1 MAYNPLMTNLYE
13 RPDGRFPHQLRP
25 ITFEL
30 NYTRWAE
37 GSVLVKFGH
46 THVLCNATLDDR
58 LPNWLRYSDASHG
71 WVTAEY
77 ALLPRSTHSRV
88 GRETRWPKGRTQEIS
103 RLIGRSLRMAVDLE
117 ALGQRQI
124 IVDCDVLQAD
134 GGTRTAAI
142 TGGWVALQLALKP
155 LIAAGDVPPEVMG
168 HQVAAVSVG
177 IVADQLLLDLPYAE
191 DAAAAVDLNVVMT
204 GSGQLIEIQGTAEKA
219 PFTVAQHHDLLALA
233 VGGIEQLIE
242 LQRHAVNGR

>member
-1 MAYNPLMTNLYE
+1 MTNSYE
-13 RPDGRFPHQLRP
+13 RSDGRFPHQLRP

-37 GSVLVKFGH
+37 GSVLVKFGQ
-46 THVLCNATLDDR
+46 THILCNATLDDR
-58 LPNWLRYSDASHG
+58 LPNWLRYSDATHG

-155 LIAAGDVPPEVMG
+155 LIATGDVTPEVMR
-168 HQVAAVSVG
+168 HQVAAISVG
-177 IVADQLLLDLPYAE
+177 IVDDQLLLDLPYGE
-191 DAAAAVDLNVVMT
+191 DVAAAVDLNVVMT
-204 GSGQLIEIQGTAEKA
+204 GNGRLIEIQGTAEKA
-219 PFTVAQHHDLLALA
+219 PFTVDQHHALLQLASQGIAELVELQKAALA
-233 VGGIEQLIE
+233 AQS
-242 LQRHAVNGR
+242 

>member
-1 MAYNPLMTNLYE
+1 MTNLFE
-13 RPDGRFPHQLRP
+13 RQDGRFPHQLRP
-25 ITFEL
+25 VSFDL
-30 NYTRWAE
+30 HYTRWAE
-37 GSVLVKFGH
+37 GSVLVKFGR

-58 LPNWLRYSDASHG
+58 LPNWLRYSAATHG

-117 ALGQRQI
+117 SLGERQI

-134 GGTRTAAI
+134 GGTRTAAV

-155 LIAAGDVPPEVMG
+155 LIAAGDVPPQVMR
-168 HQVAAVSVG
+168 HQVAAISVG
-177 IVADQLLLDLPYAE
+177 IVGDQLLLDLPYHE
-191 DAAAAVDLNVVMT
+191 DVTAAVDLNVVMT
-204 GSGQLIEIQGTAEKA
+204 ASGRLIEIQGTAEKA
-219 PFTVAQHHDLLALA
+219 PFTVEQHHALLALA
-233 VGGIEQLIE
+233 SQGIEQLVA
-242 LQRHAVNGR
+242 LQQKAIDDV

>member
-1 MAYNPLMTNLYE
+1 MTNLFKRE
-13 RPDGRFPHQLRP
+13 DGRFPHQLRP
-25 ITFEL
+25 VTFDL
-30 NYTRWAE
+30 HYTHWAE

-46 THVLCNATLDDR
+46 THVLCNATLDDK

-88 GRETRWPKGRTQEIS
+88 GRETRWPRGRTQEIS
-103 RLIGRSLRMAVDLE
+103 RLVGRSLRMTVDLE

-155 LIAAGDVPPEVMG
+155 LIAAGDVSPDVTR

-177 IVADQLLLDLPYAE
+177 IVDDQLLLDLPYSE
-191 DAAAAVDLNVVMT
+191 DVAAAVDLNVVMT
-204 GSGQLIEIQGTAEKA
+204 AGGQLIEIQGTAEKA
-219 PFTVAQHHDLLALA
+219 PFT
-233 VGGIEQLIE
+233 IEQHQALLTLAGQGIARLVA
-242 LQRHAVNGR
+242 LQREAVSSG